1 MLADPRTGRQHVLAV
16 LQGLL
21 VTFLWSTSWILVK
34 IGLDDLDLQPLSFA
48 GLRYALA
55 AAILLP
61 FGIRAMRAAH
71 ATAPLRGRLLARVAI
86 YGLLF
91 VAVAQGA
98 QFAALAALPATA
110 VSLILSSIPV
120 WVASMALAGSAER
133 PSIGQAGGI
142 GLLTVG
148 ALLYFGPFEV
158 EADAGLGFLAAAV
171 CVAAA
176 ASSTHLGRRLERD
189 AIVRLGGPIGLTAS
203 SMAVGAVALLS
214 VSVALEGWPTPDLV
228 GWLIIG
234 WLAVVNTAFAF
245 TLWNHTL
252 RTLTAVES
260 SVVNNTMTIQIA
272 ILAIVFLGERLGP
285 FQLLGLLLAASGAAV
300 VQLAP
305 VLRRRRTEPA
315 SESTLPAPAP
325 ANEGS
330 SISSPRIRLAP
341 APSMI
346 RRRTVPET

>member
-1 MLADPRTGRQHVLAV
+1 MISDLRTGRQHAFAV

-21 VTFLWSTSWILVK
+21 VTFLWSTSWVLVK

-61 FGIRAMRAAH
+61 FGFRAMRTAH
-71 ATAPLRGRLLARVAI
+71 AAMPLSRRLLARVAI

-91 VAVAQGA
+91 VTVAQGA
-98 QFAALAALPATA
+98 QFAALAVLPATA

-120 WVASMALAGSAER
+120 WVAAIAMGGKAER
-133 PSIGQAGGI
+133 PSIAQAGGI

-158 EADAGLGFLAAAV
+158 EAGAGIGF
-171 CVAAA
+171 VAAA
-176 ASSTHLGRRLERD
+176 ICVVAAATSSHLGRGLARD
-189 AIVRLGGPIGLTAS
+189 AIARLGGPIGLTSA
-203 SMAVGAVALLS
+203 SMAVGAVVLLAMG
-214 VSVALEGWPTPDLV
+214 VALEGWPAPDLT

-272 ILAIVFLGERLGP
+272 VLAIVFLGERLGP
-285 FQLLGLLLAASGAAV
+285 LHLIGLLFAAVGAAV

-305 VLRRRRTEPA
+305 F
-315 SESTLPAPAP
+315 
-325 ANEGS
+325 
-330 SISSPRIRLAP
+330 
-341 APSMI
+341 I
-346 RRRTVPET
+346 RRGRDA

>member
-1 MLADPRTGRQHVLAV
+1 VSGPVIVDPRTGRQHALAV
-16 LQGLL
+16 LQALL

-34 IGLDDLDLQPLSFA
+34 IGLDDLGMDPLSFA

-61 FGIRAMRAAH
+61 FGIRAMRAANR
-71 ATAPLRGRLLARVAI
+71 TEPLDGRLLVRVAI

-98 QFAALAALPATA
+98 QFAALAVLPATA
-110 VSLILSSIPV
+110 VSLILSSIPM
-120 WVASMALAGSAER
+120 WVALMALTGGAER
-133 PSIGQAGGI
+133 ATIGQAAGI

-158 EADAGLGFLAAAV
+158 AADAGLGFLAAAV

-176 ASSTHLGRRLERD
+176 SASSHLGRRLARD
-189 AIVRLGGPIGLTAS
+189 AIARIGGPIGLTAS
-203 SMAVGAVALLS
+203 SMAVGGVALLA
-214 VSVALEGWPTPDLV
+214 VSIGLEGWPRLDLGGV
-228 GWLIIG
+228 LIIG
-234 WLAVVNTAFAF
+234 WLALVNTAFAF

-272 ILAIVFLGERLGP
+272 VLAIIFLGERLGSL
-285 FQLLGLLLAASGAAV
+285 QLAGLVLAATGAAV
-300 VQLAP
+300 VQVAP
-305 VLRRRRTEPA
+305 IVRSRYGR
-315 SESTLPAPAP
+315 
-325 ANEGS
+325 
-330 SISSPRIRLAP
+330 
-341 APSMI
+341 
-346 RRRTVPET
+346 

>member
-1 MLADPRTGRQHVLAV
+1 MAEPGVNGQRRGMVRWPALAAPTITQARTGRQHAMAV
-16 LQGLL
+16 LQALF
-21 VTFLWSTSWILVK
+21 VTFLWSTSWILIK
-34 IGLDDLDLQPLSFA
+34 IGLDDLDLKPLSFA

-55 AAILLP
+55 AVILLP

-71 ATAPLRGRLLARVAI
+71 GTTKLDARLLGRVAV

-98 QFAALAALPATA
+98 QFAALAVLPATA
-110 VSLILSSIPV
+110 VSLVLSSIPM
-120 WVASMALAGSAER
+120 WVALVALAGGAER
-133 PSIGQAGGI
+133 PSGVQIAGI
-142 GLLTVG
+142 GLLTTG
-148 ALLYFGPFEV
+148 ALLYFGPFRTGP
-158 EADAGLGFLAAAV
+158 DAAIGFVAAGF

-176 ASSTHLGRRLERD
+176 ASSSHLGRRLARD
-189 AIVRLGGPIGLTAS
+189 VIGRLGGSIGLTAS
-203 SMAVGAVALLS
+203 SMAVGAAVLLV
-214 VSVALEGWPTPDLV
+214 VSVALEGLPSPDLF

-285 FQLLGLLLAASGAAV
+285 LQLIGLLLAASGAAV

-305 VLRRRRTEPA
+305 VLRSRYRR
-315 SESTLPAPAP
+315 
-325 ANEGS
+325 
-330 SISSPRIRLAP
+330 
-341 APSMI
+341 
-346 RRRTVPET
+346 